1 MLDSLDDALGDT
13 SPQNLLAELKG
24 ITDPEKKIDL
34 WSKLSIVVF
43 TRCSTLILSASYLTA
58 LIHIQLSILA
68 GYNYQQSASSEIS
81 TASAYHKKYNDPQ
94 DYMLL
99 TKERDQEAYLSDT
112 TNTFLLNGVSQIQQ
126 FLLKDIIPNALNS
139 FQLSQRLSLSEISDL
154 LRSLIQRT
162 LSTGK

>member
-68 GYNYQQSASSEIS
+68 GYNYQQLASSEIS
-81 TASAYHKKYNDPQ
+81 TASSYYEKYNDPQ

-112 TNTFLLNGVSQIQQ
+112 TNTFLLNGVSKIQQ